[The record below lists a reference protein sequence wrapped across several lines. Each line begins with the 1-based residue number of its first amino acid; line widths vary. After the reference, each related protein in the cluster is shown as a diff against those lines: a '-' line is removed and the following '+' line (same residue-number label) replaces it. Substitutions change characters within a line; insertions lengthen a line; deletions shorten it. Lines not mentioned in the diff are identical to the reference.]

1 MTNERIINNLISLKQ
16 NGISYSSIADA
27 LEIPRSTFYYYI
39 RVNKIPY
46 DARKRINE
54 YIYKEYKEIL
64 NDE

>member
-1 MTNERIINNLISLKQ
+1 MTNEKILNDLIALKQ
-16 NGISYSSIADA
+16 NGISYSSIADE

-46 DARKRINE
+46 EARKRVKE
-54 YIYKEYKEIL
+54 YIYSEYKEIL

>member
-1 MTNERIINNLISLKQ
+1 MTNERILNDLITLKQ

-39 RVNKIPY
+39 RVNRIPY
-46 DARKRINE
+46 DARKHIKE
-54 YIYKEYKEIL
+54 FIYKEYKEIL

>member
-1 MTNERIINNLISLKQ
+1 MTNERIINNLIVLKE

>member
-1 MTNERIINNLISLKQ
+1 MTNERIINNLIALKE

>member
-1 MTNERIINNLISLKQ
+1 MTNERILNNLITLKE
-16 NGISYSSIADA
+16 NGINYSSIADA